1 VKGGGYT
8 VPQLHALCLEAFE
21 LGAAI
26 LRDEIGMPETPPP
39 PVLEGSAESR
49 TILAALQLF
58 LDQVLRSDPE
68 EVAEG
73 EWLSAQDCEQLIRTL
88 KGEGS

>member
-1 VKGGGYT
+1 MDEVI
-8 VPQLHALCLEAFE
+8 
-21 LGAAI
+21 AATPSI
-26 LRDEIGMPETPPP
+26 PLPTAPPP
-39 PVLEGSAESR
+39 LEGSAESR

-58 LDQVLRSDPE
+58 LDQVLRSAPE

-73 EWLSAQDCEQLIRTL
+73 EWLSAEETEALIRKL